1 MLQQY
6 DMTISKLVQLILNL
20 SYIQRKAL
28 LKKGQQLFV
37 RGTRSFR
44 KSCQIPVKYS
54 TFDRMYSDTIMNLSQ
69 GGAFVKTN
77 RPIFIGEDI
86 LMHFNI
92 EKTGE
97 TIKVKG
103 EVIRASPT
111 GIGIEFKDVNS
122 KVAHGIKNFLK
133 QN

>member
-54 TFDRMYSDTIMNLSQ
+54 TLENMGTLNCGGLLPGHLPCCLS
-69 GGAFVKTN
+69 
-77 RPIFIGEDI
+77 
-86 LMHFNI
+86 
-92 EKTGE
+92 
-97 TIKVKG
+97 
-103 EVIRASPT
+103 
-111 GIGIEFKDVNS
+111 
-122 KVAHGIKNFLK
+122 
-133 QN
+133 

>member
-92 EKTGE
+92 KNLMNPLKPKEKSYVYPVQE
-97 TIKVKG
+97 LV
-103 EVIRASPT
+103 
-111 GIGIEFKDVNS
+111 
-122 KVAHGIKNFLK
+122 
-133 QN
+133 